1 MLLSE
6 LLLSMAMPLN
16 INLKWKLA
24 FKPIRWV
31 TLWIFDLGIEIIINI
46 LNTYDLSLQSLK
58 SKMEEDWV
66 LRPIFFIIIEVI
78 VT

>member
-6 LLLSMAMPLN
+6 LLLSMAMSLN

-24 FKPIRWV
+24 FKPIGWV
-31 TLWIFDLGIEIIINI
+31 ALWLSDLGIEIIINI

-66 LRPIFFIIIEVI
+66 LRPIFFIIEVI